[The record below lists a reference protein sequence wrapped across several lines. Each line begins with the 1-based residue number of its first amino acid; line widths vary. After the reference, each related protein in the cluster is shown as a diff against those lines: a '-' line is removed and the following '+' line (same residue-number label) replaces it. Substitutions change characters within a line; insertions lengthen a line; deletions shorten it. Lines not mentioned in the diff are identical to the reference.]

1 MNAEVGGTKS
11 MTEVTRKLAQ
21 QLRNHLIAQRASAVP
36 KGGSQTH
43 SDSQAHTNARRRRI
57 LEPILN
63 NRGLSPH
70 GWAVQAEVNW
80 HTVDS
85 YLNGKTQPTKDTRK
99 RLANALGME
108 PQDLPE

>member
-1 MNAEVGGTKS
+1 
-11 MTEVTRKLAQ
+11 
-21 QLRNHLIAQRASAVP
+21 
-36 KGGSQTH
+36 
-43 SDSQAHTNARRRRI
+43 
-57 LEPILN
+57 
-63 NRGLSPH
+63 
-70 GWAVQAEVNW
+70 VNW